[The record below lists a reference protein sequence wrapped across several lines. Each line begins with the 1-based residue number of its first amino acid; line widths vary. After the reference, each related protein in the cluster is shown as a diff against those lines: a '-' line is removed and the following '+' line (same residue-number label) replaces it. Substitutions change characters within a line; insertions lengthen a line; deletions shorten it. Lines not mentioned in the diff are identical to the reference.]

1 MIKESIEELFTAIY
15 TSLSYKEYIN
25 ITSVLKNDSEIN
37 NLVNEIKELQ
47 QESVNLEYKG
57 DISYKEID
65 KKIDEKVEIL
75 NNNPVYK
82 EYLRR
87 MNVFNDLLSQS
98 SHTIEE
104 YINEK
109 I

>member
-1 MIKESIEELFTAIY
+1 MFNAIY
-15 TSLSYKEYIN
+15 NSLSYKEYIN